1 MCVDV
6 WMFSKI
12 LSLQL
17 SMMKRK
23 NQVDVGMLIQILQWT
38 WNSCLKT
45 MNKKS
50 RYTLRSRL
58 ASPCLGF
65 VMWHGTETQPHHHTW
80 YFLNFIWL
88 LTVEFCTMFL
98 VDSSFN
104 YWSAG
109 DLLEDFKYL
118 HKMSWAKQ
126 RQKSQGTH
134 LHLQSHPTCNSSSQE
149 MSYLWRYTF
158 SQNKRALFN
167 RFCHILHFKQDKC
180 EFIQSSSLL
189 RIAKY
194 YLYKKLVRDA
204 YSRTG
209 SAKLHQL
216 HGTSWVSTDQHRS
229 TLTVPVNNLTV
240 KVVFIFFVIHFIIWL
255 FFFLSSHMLD
265 VCWWYLI

>member
-1 MCVDV
+1 
-6 WMFSKI
+6 
-12 LSLQL
+12 
-17 SMMKRK
+17 
-23 NQVDVGMLIQILQWT
+23 
-38 WNSCLKT
+38 
-45 MNKKS
+45 
-50 RYTLRSRL
+50 
-58 ASPCLGF
+58 
-65 VMWHGTETQPHHHTW
+65 
-80 YFLNFIWL
+80 
-88 LTVEFCTMFL
+88 
-98 VDSSFN
+98 
-104 YWSAG
+104 
-109 DLLEDFKYL
+109 
-118 HKMSWAKQ
+118 
-126 RQKSQGTH
+126 
-134 LHLQSHPTCNSSSQE
+134 

-240 KVVFIFFVIHFIIWL
+240 KVVFIFFCYTFYHMTVFFSFLAHVRCMLMISYLNIQESGRWQTLIPKISHIFWRHRYFTELVLPPDFNTSSFQLSISADEFLL
-255 FFFLSSHMLD
+255 FFNGT
-265 VCWWYLI
+265 